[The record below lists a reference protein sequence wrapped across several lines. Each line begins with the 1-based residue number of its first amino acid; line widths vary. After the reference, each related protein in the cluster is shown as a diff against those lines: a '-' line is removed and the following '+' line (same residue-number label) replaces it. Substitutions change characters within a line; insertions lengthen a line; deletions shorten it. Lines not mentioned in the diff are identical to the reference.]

1 MSKERSTGC
10 ERLMTLHHV
19 EAFGLIDRD
28 GRTDDRCRCGSLRS
42 TCSSAVGTCV
52 SVEALYYCSD
62 AIAESRT
69 DRQAETLGSDWLM
82 S

>member
-10 ERLMTLHHV
+10 ERLMTFHHV

-28 GRTDDRCRCGSLRS
+28 GRTDDDVMRLAEKHVFALDMC
-42 TCSSAVGTCV
+42 

-62 AIAESRT
+62 AIAGRRPPASGNIGERC
-69 DRQAETLGSDWLM
+69 
-82 S
+82 